1 MQNGLEILI
10 KFSFTDLSC
19 YTLTLYDYYYC
30 RCAFLSVSVCPF
42 VSNNFLKILK
52 IREIFVFVLQ
62 CIQRENVYN

>member
-19 YTLTLYDYYYC
+19 YTLTLYDYC
-30 RCAFLSVSVCPF
+30 RGAFLSVSVCPF
-42 VSNNFLKILK
+42 VSNIFLKILK

-62 CIQRENVYN
+62 CIQRENVHN